1 MTIGF
6 SMKVTGDLKK
16 EMSVSTGERA
26 GLEWIYGDERRGPG
40 DNELYCRNF
49 VAEGSNR
56 MRQYG

>member
-1 MTIGF
+1 
-6 SMKVTGDLKK
+6 MKVTGDLKK
-16 EMSVSTGERA
+16 EMSASTGERA

-49 VAEGSNR
+49 VAEGSNK